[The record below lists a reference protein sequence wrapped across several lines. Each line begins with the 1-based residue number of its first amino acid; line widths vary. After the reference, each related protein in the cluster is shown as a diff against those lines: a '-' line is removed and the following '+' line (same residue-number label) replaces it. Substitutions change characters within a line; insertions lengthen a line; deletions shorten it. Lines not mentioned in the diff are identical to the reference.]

1 MPNNASCLQKLE
13 PIICAGLE
21 SSHMSIAKRFF
32 DMLDT
37 VSKSDG
43 SLTYGESTSRAL
55 QKLEPY
61 VQSQAPSLPLPQVCV
76 GTFIAMILY

>member
-1 MPNNASCLQKLE
+1 
-13 PIICAGLE
+13 
-21 SSHMSIAKRFF
+21 
-32 DMLDT
+32 MLDT

-61 VQSQAPSLPLPQVCV
+61 VQSQAPALPLPQVCV
-76 GTFIAMILY
+76 RIFIAMILC

>member
-1 MPNNASCLQKLE
+1 MLE
-13 PIICAGLE
+13 
-21 SSHMSIAKRFF
+21 
-32 DMLDT
+32 T